1 MSIFLRATVLA
12 VAATLSA
19 CAVQGP
25 AKQVDSLAPQQWQA
39 PLPHNG
45 SQADLATWWRG
56 QADGLL
62 VELIESAQAVSPTV
76 ASAASRI
83 AQSRSE
89 RVAAG
94 AALAPN
100 VDAAGS
106 VNRSNQQSALPMGTT
121 SQVAL
126 NASWEIDLFG
136 ANRAA
141 RDAAQARLESA
152 HAGWHDARVSVAAEV
167 ANQYYGLRACEQLLA
182 VAQQDAASR
191 ADTAKLTELSA
202 KAGFQSPAS
211 LSLARASAAEGNSR
225 YIAQRAACDVDV
237 KVLSALTAIA
247 EPALRQKLAAS
258 AQTAGAAA
266 AGPNASAAATG
277 SATPGAAGYA
287 AFAAPSMAI
296 AELPAQIL
304 SQRPDV
310 FTAEREVAASSADV
324 GNAQAQRY
332 PRLTLSGSVGVA
344 NFRAA
349 GDNTKTD
356 TWTIGPVAISVPVFD
371 AGRRR
376 ANVDAA
382 SARYDAAVSSY
393 RATVRNAVSEVEQAL
408 VNLDSTAARAGDA
421 QTALEGYRAN
431 YTAVEDRY
439 KNGMASLFELE
450 DARRTRLAAE
460 QTVINLQRERSA
472 AWVALYRAAGGGWNP
487 AAPIAAS
494 TDAHTVPSSPP
505 APQRAAIAAN

>member
-1 MSIFLRATVLA
+1 MSIFLRATALA
-12 VAATLSA
+12 VAATLGG

-25 AKQVDSLAPQQWQA
+25 AKQVDALAPPQWQA

-45 SQADLATWWRG
+45 SQADLANWWRG
-56 QADGLL
+56 QSDGLL
-62 VELIESAQAVSPTV
+62 TELIDAAQTVSPNV

-83 AQSRSE
+83 AQSRAE

-100 VDAAGS
+100 VDAAAS

-121 SQVAL
+121 SQAAL

-191 ADTAKLTELSA
+191 ADTARLTELSA
-202 KAGFQSPAS
+202 TAGFQSPAS
-211 LSLARASAAEGNSR
+211 LALARASAADGNSR
-225 YIAQRAACDVDV
+225 HIAQRAACDIDV

-247 EPALRQKLAAS
+247 EPELRRKLAAS
-258 AQTAGAAA
+258 AAGAAPA
-266 AGPNASAAATG
+266 ASPTAPPSVMPAAA
-277 SATPGAAGYA
+277 AYA
-287 AFAAPSMAI
+287 AFAPPAMAI
-296 AELPAQIL
+296 AELPARTI

-310 FTAEREVAASSADV
+310 FTAEREVAAASADV
-324 GNAQAQRY
+324 GNAEAQRY
-332 PRLTLSGSVGVA
+332 PRLSLSGAIGIA
-344 NFRAA
+344 NFRA
-349 GDNTKTD
+349 GGENTKTD
-356 TWTIGPVAISVPVFD
+356 TWTIGPVSLSMPVFD

-376 ANVDAA
+376 ANVE
-382 SARYDAAVSSY
+382 SAKVRYDAAVISY
-393 RATVRNAVSEVEQAL
+393 RATVRQAVSETEQAL
-408 VNLDSTAARAGDA
+408 VNLDSTAARASDA

-431 YTAVEDRY
+431 YAAVDDRY

-450 DARRTRLAAE
+450 DARRTRLSAE

-472 AWVALYRAAGGGWNP
+472 AWVALYRAAGGGFQP
-487 AAPIAAS
+487 AAAA
-494 TDAHTVPSSPP
+494 AP
-505 APQRAAIAAN
+505 AQSGTSAAPATPAQSAAPATPAAN

>member
-1 MSIFLRATVLA
+1 MRVFLRAMALA

-25 AKQVDSLAPQQWQA
+25 ATQVDAQAPLQWQA

-62 VELIESAQAVSPTV
+62 VQLIESAQAVSPTV

-83 AQSRSE
+83 AQSRAE

-100 VDAAGS
+100 VDAAAS

-121 SQVAL
+121 SQAAL

-167 ANQYYGLRACEQLLA
+167 ANQYYGLRACEQLLT
-182 VAQQDAASR
+182 VAQQDAVSR
-191 ADTAKLTELSA
+191 ADTARLTELSA

-211 LSLARASAAEGNSR
+211 LSLARASAADGNSR

-237 KVLSALTAIA
+237 KVLSALSAIP
-247 EPALRQKLAAS
+247 EPELRGKLA
-258 AQTAGAAA
+258 AGAAA
-266 AGPNASAAATG
+266 AAV
-277 SATPGAAGYA
+277 
-287 AFAAPSMAI
+287 APSMAI
-296 AELPAQIL
+296 GELPARTL

-310 FTAEREVAASSADV
+310 FTAERDVAAASADV

-344 NFRAA
+344 NFRA
-349 GDNTKTD
+349 GGESTKTD
-356 TWTIGPVAISVPVFD
+356 TWTIGPVALSMPVFD

-382 SARYDAAVSSY
+382 KVRYDTAVTSY
-393 RATVRNAVSEVEQAL
+393 RATVRQAVSEVEQAL

-431 YTAVEDRY
+431 YNAVDDRY

-450 DARRTRLAAE
+450 DARRTRLTAE
-460 QTVINLQRERSA
+460 QTVINLQRERST
-472 AWVALYRAAGGGWNP
+472 AWVALYRAAGGGFTP
-487 AAPIAAS
+487 SAA
-494 TDAHTVPSSPP
+494 H
-505 APQRAAIAAN
+505 